1 MTGRAAVRIVTF
13 GVLRTAGNNAA
24 GQNGGPTNVSPGD
37 QTDNPLGQ
45 ETTPGG
51 DSAAAEAARPRTP
64 NFARGTNQ
72 SGGRLYNERLVLSLI
87 RRYGNV
93 PRAEIARQ
101 TGLSAQTIAVIMR
114 QLEADGLV
122 VKQNPQRGRI
132 GQPSVPFALNP
143 EGAFSLGLKIGRR
156 VNDLVLIDFLGAVR
170 HATHIG
176 GGYPTPDSVLAF
188 VSDGIADL
196 TGALSPEQTRRVAG
210 LGIAAP
216 FELWNWEAQIGAPHA
231 VLDQWRTFD
240 LKENIQRVCP
250 WPVYFYNDATAACA
264 AELTFGN
271 SEQHSDFLYFFV
283 GSFIGGG
290 VVLNGHLYSGPT
302 GNAGALGSMPIATRD
317 DRGRPV
323 TEQLIRSASLYLL
336 ANRLIEIGRDASI
349 LWRSLD
355 DWGDLGPVLDAWIE
369 EAAAGIA
376 FAIIAATSVVDFPA
390 VIIDGAFPVD
400 VRRRMVERVNAR
412 LGEFDRQGLSP
423 VTAIEGVIGSGARAI
438 GGACLPLLANFARDR
453 DVLFKEA
460 LPAG

>member
-1 MTGRAAVRIVTF
+1 ME
-13 GVLRTAGNNAA
+13 RT
-24 GQNGGPTNVSPGD
+24 GGPERD
-37 QTDNPLGQ
+37 
-45 ETTPGG
+45 TTPGG
-51 DSAAAEAARPRTP
+51 DSAAAAMAGRLASD
-64 NFARGTNQ
+64 FARGTNQ
-72 SGGRLYNERLVLSLI
+72 SGVRLYNERLVLSLI
-87 RRYGNV
+87 RRYRSA
-93 PRAEIARQ
+93 PRAEIARR

-122 VKQNPQRGRI
+122 VKQDPRRGRV

-143 EGAFSLGLKIGRR
+143 DGAFSLGLKIGRR

-170 HATHIG
+170 RSTHAG

-188 VSDGIADL
+188 VTAGIAEL
-196 TGALSPEQTRRVAG
+196 TRSLTPEQMRRVAG

-216 FELWNWEAQIGAPHA
+216 FELWNWEAQIGAPPD

-240 LKENIQRVCP
+240 LRESVQRICP

-264 AELTFGN
+264 AELVFGN
-271 SEQHSDFLYFFV
+271 PRQYPDFLHFFV

-290 VVLNGHLYSGPT
+290 VVLNGHLYAGRT
-302 GNAGALGSMPIATRD
+302 GNAGALGSMPVATRD
-317 DRGRPV
+317 GRGDRPV
-323 TEQLIRSASLYLL
+323 SQQLIRSASLYLL
-336 ANRLIEIGRDASI
+336 ANRLIEAGRDADI
-349 LWRSLD
+349 LWRSPGAWGSFGPLLD
-355 DWGDLGPVLDAWIE
+355 DWIE

-376 FAIIAATSVVDFPA
+376 FAIVAAISVVDFPA
-390 VIIDGAFPVD
+390 AIIDGAFPAT

-412 LGEFDRQGLSP
+412 LEEFDRQGLSP

-453 DVLFKEA
+453 EVLFKET

>member
-1 MTGRAAVRIVTF
+1 MSPDKHA
-13 GVLRTAGNNAA
+13 
-24 GQNGGPTNVSPGD
+24 GGPRGRGATASGA
-37 QTDNPLGQ
+37 
-45 ETTPGG
+45 
-51 DSAAAEAARPRTP
+51 SAAAEAARPRAP

-72 SGGRLYNERLVLSLI
+72 NGVRLYNERLVLSLI
-87 RRYGNV
+87 RRYGNA

-114 QLEADGLV
+114 QLEADALV
-122 VKQNPQRGRI
+122 IKQTPQRGRI

-143 EGAFSLGLKIGRR
+143 DGAFSLGLKIGRR

-170 HATHIG
+170 RTVRFG
-176 GGYPTPDSVLAF
+176 DSYPTPDSVLTF
-188 VSDGIADL
+188 VTDGIAEL
-196 TGALSPEQTRRVAG
+196 TKTLAPEQANRIAG

-216 FELWNWEAQIGAPHA
+216 FELWNWEMQIGAPHA

-240 LKENIQRVCP
+240 LRENIQRICP
-250 WPVYFYNDATAACA
+250 WPVYFTNDATAACA

-271 SEQHSDFLYFFV
+271 PEQHLDFLHFFV

-290 VVLNGHLYSGPT
+290 IVLNGHLYSGPT
-302 GNAGALGSMPIATRD
+302 GNAGALGSMPIATRGD
-317 DRGRPV
+317 LGQPAS
-323 TEQLIRSASLYLL
+323 EQLIRSASLYLL
-336 ANRLIEIGRDASI
+336 ANRLIENGRDASV
-349 LWRSLD
+349 LWRSPD
-355 DWGDLGPVLDAWIE
+355 DWGDLGPVLDAWID

-376 FAIIAATSVVDFPA
+376 FAIVAAVSVIDFPV

-423 VTAIEGVIGSGARAI
+423 VSAIEGVIGSGARAI

-453 DVLFKEA
+453 EVLFKEA